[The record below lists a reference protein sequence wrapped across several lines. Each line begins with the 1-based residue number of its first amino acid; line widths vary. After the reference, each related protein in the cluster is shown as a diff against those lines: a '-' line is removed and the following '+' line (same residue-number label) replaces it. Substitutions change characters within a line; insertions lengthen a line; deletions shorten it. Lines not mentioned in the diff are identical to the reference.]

1 MFLYRHIFAAVAFS
15 FVVFLCTAIAPGSSQ
30 KLMRISFIMR
40 RKSGSTVKAVNT
52 VTWKRFKSTK
62 KLSYNSSNHPKLCS
76 FPARPQKYISNKCW
90 EPTGDS
96 QKIQNWYLLS
106 VKQFTQKKKLTSQT
120 LACLWKAVGLLM
132 KNKAPA
138 IYVIL
143 MKHILQLCNKAC
155 EY

>member
-90 EPTGDS
+90 EPRADS
-96 QKIQNWYLLS
+96 QKTQNWYLLS
-106 VKQFTQKKKLTSQT
+106 VNNLRKKKLTSQNRM
-120 LACLWKAVGLLM
+120 LVPLRGSYFKSSNKHPYRPFHIAVPLPNPRIEG
-132 KNKAPA
+132 NS
-138 IYVIL
+138 
-143 MKHILQLCNKAC
+143 
-155 EY
+155 